1 MEPAFVELRR
11 GKTRLRRTSARQ
23 NPPSS
28 NFGEAKPAFVLT
40 DFGEAKEK
48 ELGRKHSTT

>member
-1 MEPAFVELRR
+1 MCQI
-11 GKTRLRRTSARQ
+11 KRLRSPNGGTTW

-28 NFGEAKPAFVLT
+28 NFGEAKPALVLT